1 MFDSSS
7 GKPKDLR
14 TRRCRAWDGVE
25 VEVVNRGPGEVTFD
39 RFDYTVGLSRGGSV
53 EVERHLDG
61 NVERSTLKTG
71 ELIVVPPGHYVMRW
85 DSDLALLVTR
95 VDRTIMRQFAHERLH
110 RDPDAFCLNY
120 HQSTSDPLTAAIL
133 GQLGGLV
140 DNDDVAPA
148 YIESLVHAL
157 LAQLIYNY
165 GYKRTVETPAELP
178 PRELAR
184 VRSFIDNHLAETI
197 RISELAEISGLSE
210 FHFSRLFK
218 NTTGLSPYAY
228 VVDAR
233 MRAAKERLRTT
244 QDSVLE
250 IALAVGYSS
259 TAHFS
264 TAFKKHNGMTP
275 TAFRGAYR

>member
-1 MFDSSS
+1 
-7 GKPKDLR
+7 
-14 TRRCRAWDGVE
+14 VE
-25 VEVVNRGPGEVTFD
+25 VELVNRGPGEVTFD
-39 RFDYTVGLSRGGSV
+39 RFDYTVGLSRGGPA
-53 EVERHLDG
+53 EIERHDDG
-61 NVERSTLKTG
+61 KIEQSTLEPG

-85 DSDLALLVTR
+85 HDDLSLLVVR

-120 HQSTSDPLTAAIL
+120 HQSTSDPLTASIL
-133 GQLGGLV
+133 EQLSELV
-140 DNDDVAPA
+140 DDDDVAPA
-148 YIESLVHAL
+148 YIESLVQAL

-165 GYKRTVETPAELP
+165 GYKRKVETPAELP
-178 PRELAR
+178 PRDLAR
-184 VRSFIDNHLAETI
+184 VRSYIDENLAETI
-197 RISELAEISGLSE
+197 RIADLAAICDLSE

-233 MRAAKERLRTT
+233 MRQAKERLRTT
-244 QDSVLE
+244 EDNVLD

-275 TAFRGAYR
+275 TAFRSEYR